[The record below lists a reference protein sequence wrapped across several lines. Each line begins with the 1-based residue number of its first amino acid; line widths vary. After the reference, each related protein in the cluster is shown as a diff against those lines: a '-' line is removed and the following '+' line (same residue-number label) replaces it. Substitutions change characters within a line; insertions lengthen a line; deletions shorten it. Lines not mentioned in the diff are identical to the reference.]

1 MRLSYSSLFPEQV
14 KHAWCKRKRLADKNA
29 YDLPAGDYCIYDLYP
44 LSGVSEPDIFFT
56 VESRKNQSQQATLK
70 CLLYGDKAEV
80 SLSAEHLQSVEAPQL
95 CQMVSDLIASDA
107 ALRKMLNKRK
117 QEVQMACQ
125 TISSTQN
132 KPETY
137 LLSETT
143 IRKLAGT
150 LEQAMVMSDP
160 EYQESVLD
168 QLLIDLKKAML
179 SAFEKE
185 RTEKV

>member
-14 KHAWCKRKRLADKNA
+14 KHAWCKRKRLAEKNI
-29 YDLPAGDYCIYDLYP
+29 YDLPAGDYCLYDLYP
-44 LSGVSEPDIFFT
+44 LSGVSDPEIYLT
-56 VESRKNQSQQATLK
+56 IESRKHQKQQATLK
-70 CLLYGDKAEV
+70 CLLYGDKAEI
-80 SLSAEHLQSVEAPQL
+80 SLSAEHLQSHEAPQL
-95 CQMVSDLIASDA
+95 CRMAQDILASDA
-107 ALRKMLNKRK
+107 ALRKLLSKRK

-125 TISSTQN
+125 TISTTQN

-150 LEQAMVMSDP
+150 LEQAMLMSEPDS
-160 EYQESVLD
+160 QEAILD
-168 QLLIDLKKAML
+168 QLLTELKQVML

-185 RTEKV
+185 RSQKA